1 MINESITFDKL
12 PQAVS
17 YLTEQV
23 IELKQMVSAL
33 QPTSSANTH
42 ILVEIDEAAIIIM
55 KSKQPFIVWLTKA
68 FCHPIKKVRSYTS
81 IRMSCLYGLRMVE
94 KLPRSRTILK
104 C

>member
-33 QPTSSANTH
+33 QPTSSANNH

-55 KSKQPFIVWLTKA
+55 KSKPTIYRLVNQGILPSY
-68 FCHPIKKVRSYTS
+68 KKVRSYIS
-81 IRMSCLYGLRMVE
+81 IRMSCLHGLRMVE

>member
-33 QPTSSANTH
+33 QPTSSANNH

-55 KSKQPFIVWLTKA
+55 KSKPTIYRLVNQGIPKTIIVFMANQIKFIVTPVSNIW
-68 FCHPIKKVRSYTS
+68 
-81 IRMSCLYGLRMVE
+81 
-94 KLPRSRTILK
+94 
-104 C
+104 

>member
-33 QPTSSANTH
+33 QPTSSANNH

-55 KSKQPFIVWLTKA
+55 KSKPTIYRLETKA
-68 FCHPIKKVRSYTS
+68 YCHPIKKVRSYTS
-81 IRMSCLYGLRMVE
+81 IRMSCLHGLRMVE

>member
-33 QPTSSANTH
+33 QPTSSANNH

-55 KSKQPFIVWLTKA
+55 KSKPTIYRLVNQGILPSY
-68 FCHPIKKVRSYTS
+68 KKGKK
-81 IRMSCLYGLRMVE
+81 LYFYKDEQLAGLRMVE

>member
-33 QPTSSANTH
+33 QPTSSANNH

-55 KSKQPFIVWLTKA
+55 KSKPTIYRLVNQGILPSYKKGKKLYFYGFTFCQLYMTLGIQNIVT
-68 FCHPIKKVRSYTS
+68 FHS
-81 IRMSCLYGLRMVE
+81 
-94 KLPRSRTILK
+94 
-104 C
+104 

>member
-33 QPTSSANTH
+33 QPTSSANNH

-55 KSKQPFIVWLTKA
+55 KSKPTIYRLVNQGILPA
-68 FCHPIKKVRSYTS
+68 YKKVRSYTS
-81 IRMSCLYGLRMVE
+81 IRMSCLHGLRMVE
-94 KLPRSRTILK
+94 KLLRSRTILK

>member
-33 QPTSSANTH
+33 QPTSSANNH

-55 KSKQPFIVWLTKA
+55 KSKPTIYRLVNQGILPSY
-68 FCHPIKKVRSYTS
+68 KKVRSYTS
-81 IRMSCLYGLRMVE
+81 IRMSYLHGLRMVE

>member
-33 QPTSSANTH
+33 QPTSSANNH

-55 KSKQPFIVWLTKA
+55 KSKPTIYRLVNQGILSSY
-68 FCHPIKKVRSYTS
+68 KKVRSYTS
-81 IRMSCLYGLRMVE
+81 IRMSYLHGLRMVE

>member
-33 QPTSSANTH
+33 QPTSSANNH

-55 KSKQPFIVWLTKA
+55 KSKPTIYRLVNHGIL
-68 FCHPIKKVRSYTS
+68 PSYKKVRSYTS
-81 IRMSCLYGLRMVE
+81 IRMSCLHGLRMVE

>member
-33 QPTSSANTH
+33 QPTSSANNH

-55 KSKQPFIVWLTKA
+55 KSKPTIYRLVNQGILPSY
-68 FCHPIKKVRSYTS
+68 KKVRNYTS
-81 IRMSCLYGLRMVE
+81 IRMSCLHGLRMVE